1 MHSPT
6 TATLSYRRTATLAVF
21 TLLGWCSIA
30 ACAAPS
36 PSTVATSKAT
46 VRIET
51 FAAGL
56 QNPWGLA
63 FLPDGRALVTERPG
77 RLRIVT
83 ADGRLSGP
91 IAGVPAVD
99 AVGQGGLLDV
109 ALDPDYARNGQIYLS
124 FAEPRGDGLNGTSVV
139 RAKLDGERLTDVRII
154 FRQQPAMAGGH
165 HFGSRLVFDRSGHL
179 FVTLGD
185 RNRGR
190 DLVQKTDTDIGK
202 IVRIDR
208 DGRPA
213 AGNPFLGREGVRPE
227 IWSLGHRNVQGAA
240 LHPQTGEL
248 WTNEHGPRGGD
259 ELNRTLGGR
268 NYGWPLVTYGVE
280 YSGLKI
286 SDRAEAPGYESPV
299 HHWTPSIGTSGLAF
313 YTADRIPGWRGSV
326 FVGGLA
332 SRDLAR
338 LELKDGRVVAEER
351 LFRQELGKR
360 IRAVVQGPDGALY
373 LLTDE
378 SKGEILRVVPA
389 G

>member
-1 MHSPT
+1 MISRISPSRNHT
-6 TATLSYRRTATLAVF
+6 AVF
-21 TLLGWCSIA
+21 TLLVLGALA
-30 ACAAPS
+30 ASAAPAV
-36 PSTVATSKAT
+36 PTVATQKAT

-51 FAAGL
+51 VASGL
-56 QNPWGLA
+56 AHPWGLS
-63 FLPDGRALVTERPG
+63 FMPDGRALVTERPG
-77 RLRIVT
+77 RLRIVAT
-83 ADGRLSGP
+83 DGRLSAP
-91 IAGVPAVD
+91 VAGLPAVD

-109 ALDPDYARNGQIYLS
+109 AIDPDFRRNGQVYLS
-124 FAEPRGDGLNGTSVV
+124 FTEPRGNKLNGTSVV
-139 RAKLDGERLTDVRII
+139 RAKLDGERLTDVKVI

-165 HFGSRLVFDRSGHL
+165 HFGSRLVFDRNGHL

-208 DGRPA
+208 EGRPA
-213 AGNPFLGREGVRPE
+213 AGNPFLGRADVRPE

-240 LHPQTGEL
+240 LHPETGEL
-248 WTNEHGPRGGD
+248 WANEHGPRGGD
-259 ELNRTLGGR
+259 ELNRILPGR

-286 SDRAEAPGYESPV
+286 SDRAEAPGFESPV
-299 HHWTPSIGTSGLAF
+299 HHWVPSIGTSGLAF
-313 YTADRIPGWRGSV
+313 YTAERIPGWRGSA
-326 FVGGLA
+326 FVGGLV

-351 LFRQELGKR
+351 LFKQELGKR
-360 IRAVVQGPDGALY
+360 LRAVVQGPDGALY